1 VTWSNRELDLVAVA
15 ALFDHVAGGP
25 AAAVGPEGHHQQREH
40 QAERPDDQQDQAAV
54 WMSRPLTLPVTAYLR
69 IAPIAIRKMEVP
81 MYTGWECPSTQLW
94 KPC

>member
-1 VTWSNRELDLVAVA
+1 
-15 ALFDHVAGGP
+15 
-25 AAAVGPEGHHQQREH
+25 
-40 QAERPDDQQDQAAV
+40 
-54 WMSRPLTLPVTAYLR
+54 MSRPLTLPVTAYLR